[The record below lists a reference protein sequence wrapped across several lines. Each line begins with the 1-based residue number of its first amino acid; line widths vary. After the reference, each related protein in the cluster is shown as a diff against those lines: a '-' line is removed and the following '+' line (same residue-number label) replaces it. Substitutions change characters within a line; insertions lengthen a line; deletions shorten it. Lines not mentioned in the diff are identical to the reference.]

1 LIVGVKKILSA
12 RTERLRA
19 MAKIDLGQH
28 ERLSQSHRKRRGN
41 IPIQPLACRIC
52 GALLPHD
59 AMTHYN
65 FGLALGCAER

>member
-1 LIVGVKKILSA
+1 
-12 RTERLRA
+12 

-28 ERLSQSHRKRRGN
+28 ERLSQSYRKRRGN